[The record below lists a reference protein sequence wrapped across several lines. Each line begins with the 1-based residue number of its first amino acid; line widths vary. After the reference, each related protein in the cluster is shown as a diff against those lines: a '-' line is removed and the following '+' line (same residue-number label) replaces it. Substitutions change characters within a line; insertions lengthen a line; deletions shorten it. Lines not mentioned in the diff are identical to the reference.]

1 MAKERDGKARIYL
14 PFFLLFIALI
24 ILEARLYDLQ
34 ILNQQGFFRQA
45 SKEQAKLI
53 KISPKRGAIYDRNRE
68 KLAVNIPSYSLY
80 ARPGK
85 ISHPKEVARKLSPI
99 LKMRVSSLTKKL
111 RQKKVFVWLKRKLF
125 PAQKKKVEALGLK
138 GIGFVEESK
147 RFYPQREL
155 ASSLLGFAGVD
166 NQGLA
171 GIELSYNNDLQGE
184 AGHFWIKE
192 DALGYEILFAKE
204 TLQDLVPGKDLVL
217 TLDNVI
223 QSIVEQELSLTL
235 KKTKA
240 KSAEALFMDPQTGE
254 ILALA
259 NKPDYDPN
267 YYSEYSSFARKNRVV
282 QSLYEPGSSFKP
294 FTVGALLQE
303 GLTNIDEKIYCGES
317 IRVANHLFHDWK
329 NFDRDLSVTEIF
341 QNSSNVGII
350 TLASRMKKEKFCE
363 YLRLFGFGS
372 RTGVDL
378 PGEATGIVRSPLQWS
393 LTDPP
398 SISIGQ
404 GIAVTPIQMVIAFSA
419 LINGGKLLRPFVV
432 KYVFSPQGKIIKENR
447 PLVIRRVGSESLSQ
461 TMKSLLERVV
471 EAGTGRRARITGY
484 SMGGK
489 TGTAQIPA
497 RNRRG
502 YLPNKY
508 IASFMGFAPVDSPRI
523 AGIVVI
529 KEPTGAYYGGEVAAP
544 LFGRMMKRVLPYL
557 NILPQKGELVK
568 VKGRQ
573 PSNNRNLKRDLTS
586 LFSSALANLNG
597 SWLSKVSKGIFSY
610 EALRRAILKHQSFK
624 NSGDQEI

>member
-1 MAKERDGKARIYL
+1 MAKERDCRARIYL
-14 PFFLLFIALI
+14 PFFFFFIALI

-34 ILNQQGFFRQA
+34 ILNHQKFFRQA
-45 SKEQAKLI
+45 SKEQARLI
-53 KISPKRGAIYDRNRE
+53 KISPKRGVIYDRNRE

-85 ISHPKEVARKLSPI
+85 ISRPKKVARTLSPI
-99 LKMRVSSLTKKL
+99 LRMKVSSLTKKL
-111 RQKKVFVWLKRKLF
+111 KQKKVFVWLKRKLS
-125 PAQKKKVEALGLK
+125 PAQKKRVEALRLK

-171 GIELSYNNDLQGE
+171 GVELSYNNELQGE
-184 AGHFWIKE
+184 AGHFWIRE

-204 TLQDLVPGKDLVL
+204 TLQALVPGKDLVL
-217 TLDNVI
+217 TLDNII
-223 QSIVEQELSLTL
+223 QSMVEQELTLTL
-235 KKTKA
+235 KETKA
-240 KSAEALFMDPQTGE
+240 KSVEALFMDPQTGE

-267 YYSEYSSFARKNRVV
+267 YYSNYSPFARKNRVV

-294 FTVGALLQE
+294 FTACALLQE
-303 GLTNIDEKIYCGES
+303 GLTNINEKIYCGES

-329 NFDRDLSVTEIF
+329 NFDRDLSFIEIV

-350 TLASRMKKEKFCE
+350 KLASRMKKEKFYQ
-363 YLRLFGFGS
+363 YLRLFCFGS
-372 RTGVDL
+372 RTGIDL
-378 PGEATGIVRSPLQWS
+378 PGEAKGIVRSPSHWS

-398 SISIGQ
+398 SIAIGQ
-404 GIAVTPIQMVIAFSA
+404 GIAVTPVQMVTAFCA
-419 LINGGKLLRPFVV
+419 LINGGKLLRPYVV
-432 KYVFSPQGKIIKENR
+432 KYVYSPQGKIIKENR
-447 PLVIRRVGSESLSQ
+447 PLVIRRVESDSLSQ
-461 TMKSLLERVV
+461 TIRSLLERVV
-471 EAGTGRRARITGY
+471 EAGTGTRAGITGY
-484 SMGGK
+484 SLGGK

-497 RNRRG
+497 SNGRG

-523 AGIVVI
+523 AGIVII
-529 KEPTGAYYGGEVAAP
+529 KEPTGAYYGGQVAAP
-544 LFGRMMKRVLPYL
+544 LFGRIMKRILPYL

-568 VKGRQ
+568 ARKRL
-573 PSNNRNLKRDLTS
+573 PSTKRNLKKDLTS
-586 LFSSALANLNG
+586 LFSAAAANLNG
-597 SWLSKVSKGIFSY
+597 SWLSF
-610 EALRRAILKHQSFK
+610 LTKH
-624 NSGDQEI
+624 